1 MNYIADFQGRTDL
14 TSQYGNNSLIL
25 YALQLRFE
33 IPDIVSVA
41 SDALTDSGNDKK
53 CDLIY
58 VDSDIGVAVIAQGYM
73 RQSPQAGDSAP
84 SNKASD
90 LNTAATWVF
99 AKNPDDAPERI
110 REQVRLLQSAI
121 EDNAISTIYFWYVH
135 NLNEKNNS
143 LVKEELSAM
152 QISARTLL
160 KSLFPQSE
168 AEVFALEVGNETIEK
183 WYNSASKQI
192 TITDT
197 LYVDTPKV
205 GFELRGNKWRAYVT
219 AVASKWLKRQ
229 YEAYADD
236 LFSGNPRTYLGSG
249 KKKNKI
255 NLGIMETIDQQPDNF
270 WTYNNGI
277 TALVNNYTVTEDET
291 GKNLSISGITIIN
304 GAQTTGAISSV
315 NELKDA
321 WIPIRFIVCNDTNI
335 IDEIINNNNKQN
347 EILPADL
354 RSNDKTQNRLRVEF
368 EPYTK
373 LYYSGGRRGNS
384 RPSRSKE
391 ILDPY
396 IVAQAILA
404 FHGDCVTAYNSKNDL
419 WSNDQLYSS
428 IFPDNLTAKHI
439 IFTYSLS
446 RAIDS
451 YKLELQQKGE
461 NRMAIEDNQHKFL
474 GKRGARM
481 LLLYTI
487 SKCMEGVVGEK
498 INDNWALSFHDS
510 SDFDALI
517 RLWKIVIQSILP
529 IAYSPLESALKD
541 GLKNKELAE
550 SAATTVVGLF
560 ASIQTTIRPQLKSF
574 TDALEMR

>member
-1 MNYIADFQGRTDL
+1 MNYITDFNSRTDL
-14 TSQYGNNSLIL
+14 TSQYGNNSLML
-25 YALQLRFE
+25 YALQLRFD
-33 IPDIVSVA
+33 ISDIVSVA
-41 SDALTDSGNDKK
+41 SDALTDGGDDKK

-58 VDSDIGVAVIAQGYM
+58 VNSDTGVAVIAQGYM
-73 RQSPQAGDSAP
+73 RQSPQEGDSAP

-99 AKNPDDAPERI
+99 AQNPDDVPEQI
-110 REQVRLLQSAI
+110 REQVRSLQSAI
-121 EDNAISTIYFWYVH
+121 EENAISVIYFWYVH
-135 NLNEKNNS
+135 NLNEGNNT
-143 LVKEELSAM
+143 LIKKELSAM

-168 AEVFALEVGNETIEK
+168 AEVVSLEVGNETIEK

-197 LYVDTPKV
+197 IAVDTPRV
-205 GFELRGNKWRAYVT
+205 GFELRGAKWRAYIT
-219 AVASKWLKRQ
+219 AVASKWLKQQ
-229 YEAYADD
+229 YDTYADD

-255 NLGIMETIDQQPDNF
+255 NLGIMETISQQPDNF
-270 WTYNNGI
+270 WAYNNGI
-277 TALVNNYTVTEDET
+277 TALVNNYSIIEDDT
-291 GKNLSISGITIIN
+291 GKDLSISGITIIN
-304 GAQTTGAISSV
+304 GAQTTGAISNV
-315 NELKDA
+315 NELKGA
-321 WIPIRFIVCNDTNI
+321 WIPIRFIVCNDVAI
-335 IDEIINNNNKQN
+335 IDDIISNNNKQN

-373 LYYSGGRRGNS
+373 LYYSGGRRGNN

-396 IVAQAILA
+396 IVAQSLLA

-419 WSNDQLYSS
+419 WSNDKLYSS
-428 IFPDNLTAKHI
+428 IFPENLTAKHI

-461 NRMAIEDNQHKFL
+461 SRMEIEDKQHKFL
-474 GKRGARM
+474 GKRGSKM

-487 SKCMEGVVGEK
+487 AKCMEGVIGKK
-498 INDNWALSFHDS
+498 INDNWTLSFCDS
-510 SDFDALI
+510 SDFDKLI
-517 RLWKIVIQSILP
+517 CLWKIVIQSILP
-529 IAYSPLESALKD
+529 VAYSPLEGALKD
-541 GLKNKELAE
+541 GLKSRELSD
-550 SAATTVVGLF
+550 SAATTVVGLLT
-560 ASIQTTIRPQLKSF
+560 AIQDTLRLQLKKF
-574 TDALEMR
+574 TDELEIG

>member
-1 MNYIADFQGRTDL
+1 MNYIADFNGRVDL
-14 TSQYGNNSLIL
+14 ISRYGNNSLML
-25 YALQLRFE
+25 YALQLRFD
-33 IPDIVSVA
+33 ISDIVSVA
-41 SDALTDSGNDKK
+41 SDALTDGGNDKK

-73 RQSPQAGDSAP
+73 RQTPQEGDSAP

-90 LNTAATWVF
+90 LNTAATWIF
-99 AKNPDDAPERI
+99 AQNPDDVPEQI

-143 LVKEELSAM
+143 LIKEELSAM
-152 QISARTLL
+152 QTGARTLL

-168 AEVFALEVGNETIEK
+168 AEVFAIEVGNETIEK

-197 LYVDTPKV
+197 IPVDTPKV
-205 GFELRGNKWRAYVT
+205 GFELRGNKWRAYIT
-219 AVASKWLKRQ
+219 AVASTWLKRQ
-229 YEAYADD
+229 YDTYADD

-255 NLGIMETIDQQPDNF
+255 NLGIMETINQQPDNF
-270 WTYNNGI
+270 WAYNNGI
-277 TALVNNYTVTEDET
+277 TALVNNYTVAEDET

-304 GAQTTGAISSV
+304 GAQTTGAISNV

-321 WIPIRFIVCNDTNI
+321 WVPIRFIVCNDANI

-354 RSNDKTQNRLRVEF
+354 RSNDKTQNRLRGEF
-368 EPYTK
+368 EPYNK

-428 IFPDNLTAKHI
+428 IFPENLTAKHI

-461 NRMAIEDNQHKFL
+461 NRMEIEDSQHKFL
-474 GKRGARM
+474 GKRGAKM

-487 SKCMEGVVGEK
+487 SKCMEGVIGKK

-510 SDFDALI
+510 SDFDELI

-529 IAYSPLESALKD
+529 IAYSPLENALKD
-541 GLKNKELAE
+541 GLKSKEL
-550 SAATTVVGLF
+550 SDGAATTVVGLF
-560 ASIQTTIRPQLKSF
+560 ASIQTTIRPQLKNF
-574 TDALEMR
+574 TDAIEME